1 MQRDLVVRAREG
13 DHDAFSELAAGSIER
28 LLRLAR
34 LIVRDPDRADDA
46 VQDALVTAWLDIRG
60 LRDPDR
66 FDAWLNKVLVRSCYR
81 SAGRDRRRASREVPI
96 LPIDAAAVPDSQ
108 QTVAL
113 RDQLDRGFRR
123 LPVDQR
129 AVLVLHHYLSLP
141 DRDTADVLGV
151 PIGTVKSRLH
161 RATAAL
167 RAELEAD
174 EREAGYGQ
182 ESMAGRRAISTP
194 RSPRSSSAK
203 PPRMALRRSSRRPSS
218 RRRGVGRGRRG

>member
-1 MQRDLVVRAREG
+1 MLLPDRR
-13 DHDAFSELAAGSIER
+13 AGSP
-28 LLRLAR
+28 AG
-34 LIVRDPDRADDA
+34 A
-46 VQDALVTAWLDIRG
+46 VGSV
-60 LRDPDR
+60 
-66 FDAWLNKVLVRSCYR
+66 
-81 SAGRDRRRASREVPI
+81 
-96 LPIDAAAVPDSQ
+96 LPIDAAALPDSQ

-141 DRDTADVLGV
+141 DRETADVLGV

-167 RAELEAD
+167 RAALEAD

-182 ESMAGRRAISTP
+182 ESMA
-194 RSPRSSSAK
+194 
-203 PPRMALRRSSRRPSS
+203 
-218 RRRGVGRGRRG
+218 

>member
-28 LLRLAR
+28 LVRLAR
-34 LIVRDPDRADDA
+34 LIVRVPDRADDA

-81 SAGRDRRRASREVPI
+81 TAGRDRRRGSREVPI
-96 LPIDAAAVPDSQ
+96 LPIDAAALPDSQ
-108 QTVAL
+108 QSVAL

-141 DRDTADVLGV
+141 DRDAAEVLGV

-174 EREAGYGQ
+174 EREARYGQ
-182 ESMAGRRAISTP
+182 ESMA
-194 RSPRSSSAK
+194 
-203 PPRMALRRSSRRPSS
+203 
-218 RRRGVGRGRRG
+218 

>member
-13 DHDAFSELAAGSIER
+13 DHDAFTELAAGSIDR
-28 LLRLAR
+28 LVRLAR
-34 LIVRDPDRADDA
+34 LIVRDIDRADDA

-66 FDAWLNKVLVRSCYR
+66 FDAWLYRVLVRSCYR
-81 SAGRDRRRASREVPI
+81 SARRTRRRERQEVAM
-96 LPIDAAAVPDSQ
+96 LPIDAAALPDSQ
-108 QTVAL
+108 QTIAL

-123 LPVDQR
+123 LPVDLR
-129 AVLVLHHYLSLP
+129 AVLVLHHYLSLQ
-141 DRDTADVLGV
+141 DREAADVLGV

-174 EREAGYGQ
+174 ERAEAIQ
-182 ESMAGRRAISTP
+182 RESMT
-194 RSPRSSSAK
+194 
-203 PPRMALRRSSRRPSS
+203 
-218 RRRGVGRGRRG
+218 

>member
-66 FDAWLNKVLVRSCYR
+66 FDAWLNKVLVRACYR
-81 SAGRDRRRASREVPI
+81 TRRAGSAAVASREVPI
-96 LPIDAAAVPDSQ
+96 LPIDAGTVADSQ

-141 DRDTADVLGV
+141 DRETADVLGV

-167 RAELEAD
+167 RAALEAD

-182 ESMAGRRAISTP
+182 ESMA
-194 RSPRSSSAK
+194 
-203 PPRMALRRSSRRPSS
+203 
-218 RRRGVGRGRRG
+218 